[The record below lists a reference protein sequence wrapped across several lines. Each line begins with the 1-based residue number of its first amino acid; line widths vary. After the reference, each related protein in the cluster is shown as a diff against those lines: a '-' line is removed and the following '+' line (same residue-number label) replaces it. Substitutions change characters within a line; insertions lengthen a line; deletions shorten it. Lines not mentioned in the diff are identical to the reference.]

1 MLPYNPKSS
10 ESIIKYAKKLVK
22 QTLRQAC
29 DKDTVFKKVDGKG
42 SFGNLLEYYYFKYKP
57 NQNAHADFPEAEPGG
72 GLELKSTGLLKYKG
86 NDGYRVNERLS
97 LRHISFEE
105 DWKNTFL
112 ESSLFKK
119 IKNLLLV
126 FFIRDDE
133 LLDEDLIIKL
143 VDTWSIPKEDLP
155 TIIHDFNIII
165 EKIKAGLAHE
175 LSSSDTNYLEPSTTG
190 EGHGKTV
197 IQPFSKIPAKPR
209 RFAFKPSYMNYVL
222 SNILIE
228 RYSKEEQKYF
238 KTCIK
243 KYANLKPIKKGK
255 NDVNLTFE
263 QLIEK
268 RLKKYY
274 EYSEFEIAKKLSIDY
289 NLNKYGRPDK
299 SFYARII
306 KKILSGEEQEIS
318 ELVKADITLK
328 AVRIESNRKPKQSM
342 SSPAFKFIEDIYNT
356 DWEESDWC
364 QTVKKRYLFVFFKI
378 ESDGSY
384 ILEKFKIW
392 NMPKNDIKECKK
404 VWERTKNIISSGNIF
419 NSYIYDKQGK
429 LKLTKLGKPCK
440 KNNFPKET
448 DSKVCHVRPH
458 ASNASDTY
466 SLPVKDKKLR
476 VMEYTKQCFWLN
488 SGYIGDIYKSI

>member
-86 NDGYRVNERLS
+86 DGGYRIKDRLS

-126 FFIRDDE
+126 FYVRDDE
-133 LLDEDLIIKL
+133 LLDEDLLIKL

-274 EYSEFEIAKKLSIDY
+274 EHSEFEIAKKLSIDY
-289 NLNKYGRPDK
+289 DLDTYGRPDK

-328 AVRIESNRKPKQSM
+328 TVRIESNEKPKQSI

-466 SLPVKDKKLR
+466 SLPVRDKKLR

>member
-197 IQPFSKIPAKPR
+197 TQPF
-209 RFAFKPSYMNYVL
+209 
-222 SNILIE
+222 
-228 RYSKEEQKYF
+228 QKYQP
-238 KTCIK
+238 
-243 KYANLKPIKKGK
+243 NQDDLPLSH
-255 NDVNLTFE
+255 LT
-263 QLIEK
+263 
-268 RLKKYY
+268 
-274 EYSEFEIAKKLSIDY
+274 
-289 NLNKYGRPDK
+289 
-299 SFYARII
+299 
-306 KKILSGEEQEIS
+306 
-318 ELVKADITLK
+318 
-328 AVRIESNRKPKQSM
+328 
-342 SSPAFKFIEDIYNT
+342 
-356 DWEESDWC
+356 
-364 QTVKKRYLFVFFKI
+364 
-378 ESDGSY
+378 
-384 ILEKFKIW
+384 
-392 NMPKNDIKECKK
+392 
-404 VWERTKNIISSGNIF
+404 
-419 NSYIYDKQGK
+419 
-429 LKLTKLGKPCK
+429 
-440 KNNFPKET
+440 
-448 DSKVCHVRPH
+448 
-458 ASNASDTY
+458 
-466 SLPVKDKKLR
+466 
-476 VMEYTKQCFWLN
+476 
-488 SGYIGDIYKSI
+488 